1 MGASAS
7 VIMREVDSDTSA
19 DLKTRLRETAQSK
32 FTELDAD
39 NSGFLETAELMAVAE
54 WVITAFADEHVALD
68 RVKERL
74 MARIDSDGDGRL
86 DFEEFFKLFLMM
98 NARYD
103 ILKIATE
110 KFTEL
115 DVDSNGALN
124 GREIDLCV
132 DWAMQAYET
141 GEPEY
146 FIFYR
151 KAMMNKIDV
160 NHDGRINLLEFI
172 HLFEDMIARI
182 ELTNNARLKFAEF
195 DVDKSGFL
203 EASEIDRLVD
213 VVLTTYVEKSP
224 TERKKFHKTLLSRV
238 DKNKDKKLDFG
249 EFLKVW
255 EMVMIRQDMIE
266 CARGKF
272 RTLDKDGSGFLEK
285 DELKPVLLE
294 WISSSKDNTDVD
306 LDTATRDLV
315 EAIDANKDGKLDLLE
330 FMVIFETTMANEG
343 FWGIREPSM

>member
-1 MGASAS
+1 
-7 VIMREVDSDTSA
+7 
-19 DLKTRLRETAQSK
+19 
-32 FTELDAD
+32 
-39 NSGFLETAELMAVAE
+39 
-54 WVITAFADEHVALD
+54 
-68 RVKERL
+68 
-74 MARIDSDGDGRL
+74 
-86 DFEEFFKLFLMM
+86 
-98 NARYD
+98 
-103 ILKIATE
+103 
-110 KFTEL
+110 
-115 DVDSNGALN
+115 
-124 GREIDLCV
+124 
-132 DWAMQAYET
+132 
-141 GEPEY
+141 
-146 FIFYR
+146 
-151 KAMMNKIDV
+151 MMNKIDV